1 MKLMIKKTLILYFI
15 LFGSL
20 SIFAQ
25 NDGYEL
31 QKKAEAVGKLL
42 SEDNKRFISKLTG
55 SDLVNLPLGIQQ
67 DFGANASVT
76 VAFSDAKIMEDG
88 TELTVFCK
96 LVVPQSEKPIYFGAQ
111 NVKFSREGAFVGDIK
126 LVLLGEQTI
135 GVIPK
140 IDLTFLPAV
149 GGIGGTYAKFNCD
162 GVTEISIDA
171 MAILDQSLLTK
182 TDNEG
187 NEIANERVE
196 GNIKTVI
203 KNWGDLILDV
213 SFPNFTIKKSDV
225 AFSIKNAILDLSDT
239 RNANNI
245 EFPNGYN
252 SSQFIGGDKS
262 AWKGVYV
269 RNVEVFLPKI
279 MSDKKSKKRS
289 KISGEH
295 LLIDNMGISGAFG
308 YEGEILKTGEMNS
321 NWSYSIDSVGLKLKA
336 NELVAF
342 GFRGEIVM
350 PLTGNKN
357 PFKYRAFYENGNN
370 YRFMASPSDTVDF
383 SLFAAKGAIYN
394 TSYLKVDVIDGNFK
408 AEAKL
413 DGKISVDNLGKN
425 KVLTVKD
432 IEFNGLRVRNYAPYL
447 SVDNF
452 SAGIGAKIGGFEINI
467 NKIGIVSNESISKI
481 DIDAQIKVSTIIDAK
496 GGISLVGDMTQ
507 FTQNNAWRFNRV
519 IVNEIGIKTSFSGF
533 DLDGSLNFYDQ
544 HAIYGNG
551 FKGKVKLKI
560 KFPASDI
567 QAQAM
572 FMSGSKDGYKYW
584 YFDALAQLNPGIPL
598 GGAIKLT
605 AIGGGAYYHCYMGKS
620 RGSMIDSNSLNKEV
634 DYIPDPKTAFGFKA
648 AIGLKGTGDLVNAM
662 ATYEMAFNEN
672 WGVRFI
678 KIYGQADVMTSIPG
692 IGSLEAIGNRIN
704 KITDQVQ
711 NATKDIL
718 PALQVKEAIKVE
730 QSNIDPKGAITAIM
744 DMTLDF
750 ENSSFHGLFEAYIN
764 IAGGIIQGR
773 GNKGRAGWAV
783 IHFDPND
790 WYFYVGT
797 PDDRLGLKIGV
808 GPVSVTTGA
817 YFCMG
822 SVLPP
827 SPPPPARVAQIIG
840 ASVDELDYMRDENKI
855 KTGGGVAFGASLE
868 VNTGDLTFAI
878 FYARFEAGIGFDVML
893 KNYGSN
899 TSCKGSSGPV
909 GINGWYANGQVY
921 AYLAGE
927 LGVKVN
933 LFFIKG
939 RFPIISAGL
948 AALLQA
954 KLPNPFWMQGNLG
967 GYFSVCGGLVSG
979 RFRFKFEIGE
989 KCIFNNQNPVS
1000 EMPIIADMSPAEKA
1014 DNVDVFTL
1022 SQTVFNMPIEK
1033 EIEMEDEGGNKKIFK
1048 AILEE
1053 YKLYRVDNGQ
1063 PLTGQY
1069 KLNTKKDAVIFEPHD
1084 ILPPNQD
1091 IKAKCV
1097 VAFMQKSGG
1106 VWSTFIVNGQ
1116 PAKETKESTFNTGNA
1131 PENIPEKNVL
1141 FTYPVIAQ
1149 SNFFPNESPIGY
1161 IQLKIGQPYLFDQQG
1176 WTQSGKI
1183 MEGTSEVS
1191 QTALSYNT
1199 ALKRVNF
1206 EIKNVQN
1213 SKNYTVQLLSQ
1224 AAASGSNS
1232 STTSTSSSSSDAGDI
1247 DIKQNKASETIT
1259 REKKVILHEIA
1270 FRSSAFNT
1278 FVDKLNSISF
1288 NNHIRV
1294 PIVIPVVHQL
1304 EEDMNQTES
1313 FDLSELVGTRFTDN
1327 KPLVQPIASIQTPY
1341 FQNEIQPLVYEGYP
1355 IMGTF
1360 RVDRDENVWGIP
1372 PVKAILPLGWY
1383 VSLLNNNQ
1391 LQQSLLKTRFPF
1403 AYSQAVTFYQDF
1415 NQLRSKIAQQYL
1427 NSSIGNNTVNR
1438 FLGNT
1443 FPIIKQGSY
1452 PVNFR
1457 YVFPDGTFGTSKIL
1471 NYINNIY

>member
-1 MKLMIKKTLILYFI
+1 MKRKI
-15 LFGSL
+15 LFIYFFFLGIL
-20 SIFAQ
+20 STIAQ
-25 NDGYEL
+25 NDSYEM
-31 QKKAEAVGKLL
+31 QKKAEAVNQLL

-67 DFGANASVT
+67 DFGSNASVT

-88 TELTVFCK
+88 TELSVFCK
-96 LVVPQSEKPIYFGAQ
+96 LKVPQSDQPIFFGAQ
-111 NVKFSREGAFVGDIK
+111 NVKFSREGAFVGDVK
-126 LVLLGEQTI
+126 LVLLGEQTL

-140 IDLTFLPAV
+140 IDLKFLPAIGGV
-149 GGIGGTYAKFNCD
+149 GGTFAKFNCD

-171 MAILDQSLLTK
+171 MAILDPSLLSK

-203 KNWGDLILDV
+203 KNWGDLLLDV

-225 AFSIKNAILDLSDT
+225 AFSVKNAVLDLSET

-245 EFPNGYN
+245 VFPNDYN
-252 SSQFIGGDKS
+252 SPQFIGGDKS
-262 AWKGVYV
+262 AWKGIYV
-269 RNVEVFLPKI
+269 KNVEVFLPKLL
-279 MSDKKSKKRS
+279 SDKETKKRA
-289 KISGEH
+289 KLSGEN

-308 YEGEILKTGEMNS
+308 YEGTILKTGDMNS

-336 NELVAF
+336 NELVSF

-357 PFKYRAFYENGNN
+357 PFKYRAFYETGNH
-370 YRFMASPSDTVDF
+370 YRFLASPSNNVDF
-383 SLFAAKGAIYN
+383 PLLVGKGSIYN
-394 TSYLKVDVIDGNFK
+394 TSYIKVDVVNGSFK

-413 DGKISVDNLGKN
+413 DGKIEITKIGKN
-425 KVLTVKD
+425 SVLTVKD
-432 IEFNGLRVRNYAPYL
+432 VEFNGLRIRTYTPFL
-447 SVDNF
+447 SVENF
-452 SAGIGAKIGGFEINI
+452 SAGVGAKIGAFEISI
-467 NKIGIVSNESISKI
+467 NKIGLSANESMSKL
-481 DIDAQIKVSTIIDAK
+481 DIEAQIKVSTIIDAK

-507 FTQNNAWRFNRV
+507 YDQNNAWKFNKVV
-519 IVNEIGIKTSFSGF
+519 INEIGIKTAFSGF
-533 DLDGSLNFYDQ
+533 DLDGTLNFYDQ
-544 HAIYGNG
+544 HVVYGNG

-605 AIGGGAYYHCYMGKS
+605 AIGGGAYYHCYMGKN

-634 DYIPDPKTAFGFKA
+634 DYIPDSKTAFGFKA

-678 KIYGQADVMTSIPG
+678 KIYGQAEVMTAIPG

-711 NATKDIL
+711 KASKDML
-718 PALQVKEAIKVE
+718 PDLLVKEAIKVE

-750 ENSSFHGLFEAYIN
+750 ENSSFHGLFEAYVN
-764 IAGGIIQGR
+764 VAGGIVQGR
-773 GNKGRAGWAV
+773 GAKGRAGWAV

-797 PDDRLGLKIGV
+797 PDDRLGLRIGV
-808 GPVSVTTGA
+808 GPVSVLTGS

-827 SPPPPARVAQIIG
+827 SPPPPARVAEILG
-840 ASVDELDYMRDENKI
+840 ATVEELDYMRDENKI

-878 FYARFEAGIGFDVML
+878 FYAKFEAGIGFDVML

-899 TSCKGSSGPV
+899 TSCKGSSGAV

-979 RFRFKFEIGE
+979 RYRFKFELGE

-1033 EIEMEDEGGNKKIFK
+1033 EIEMEDEGGNKKVFK
-1048 AILEE
+1048 AVLDE

-1063 PLTGQY
+1063 ALTGQY
-1069 KLNTKKDAVIFEPHD
+1069 KLNAKKDAVIFEPHD

-1091 IKAKCV
+1091 IKAKCIV
-1097 VAFMQKSGG
+1097 SFMQKTGG
-1106 VWSTFIVNGQ
+1106 VWSVFNVDGQ
-1116 PAKETKESTFNTGNA
+1116 PARETKESTFKTGNA

-1141 FTYPVIAQ
+1141 YTYPVIAQ
-1149 SNFFPNESPIGY
+1149 SNFFPKESPNGY

-1176 WTQSGKI
+1176 WTQSGKV
-1183 MEGTSEVS
+1183 MEGTSEAS
-1191 QTALSYNT
+1191 QMTLSYD
-1199 ALKRVNF
+1199 AASKRVQF
-1206 EIKNVQN
+1206 EMKNVQN
-1213 SKNYTVQLLSQ
+1213 AKNYTVQLFSQ
-1224 AAASGSNS
+1224 AAASGSNAT
-1232 STTSTSSSSSDAGDI
+1232 TTSTSSSSGDAGDI
-1247 DIKQNKASETIT
+1247 DVKQNKASGAIT
-1259 REKKVILHEIA
+1259 KEKKVLLHEIA

-1294 PIVIPVVHQL
+1294 PVIIPVVHQL
-1304 EEDMNQTES
+1304 EEDMNQTEF
-1313 FDLSELVGTRFTDN
+1313 FDLSELVGTRFSDN
-1327 KPLVQPIASIQTPY
+1327 KPLIQPIANIQTTY
-1341 FQNEIQPLVYEGYP
+1341 FQNDIKPLIYEEYP
-1355 IMGTF
+1355 ILGTF
-1360 RVDRDENVWGIP
+1360 HVDRDENILGVP
-1372 PVKAILPLGWY
+1372 PIKAILPLGWY

-1403 AYSQAVTFYQDF
+1403 AYSQAVTYYQDF
-1415 NQLRSKIAQQYL
+1415 NQLRSKIAQQFL
-1427 NSSIGNNTVNR
+1427 NSGIGNSTVNR

-1452 PVNFR
+1452 PVLFR
-1457 YVFPDGTFGTSKIL
+1457 YVFPDGTFGTSKNL